1 VENQKAEDAA
11 VREDPNQRES
21 QQIKDP
27 SDPKDSDFVIVDD
40 EFVEIDQHKDSNH
53 QPALIEYDPLS
64 EYKRM
69 GFPGKYFRF
78 SSLNDRYQVTPTYPN
93 LVIVPNEITDEE
105 MKASAE
111 FRSRKRFIA
120 VTWKRPNSC
129 QFIARCSQP
138 YTGLFGKSQPQD
150 VKLMNKLAEI
160 TLDGIA
166 PDLRGDRKTVI

>member
-1 VENQKAEDAA
+1 
-11 VREDPNQRES
+11 
-21 QQIKDP
+21 
-27 SDPKDSDFVIVDD
+27 VD
-40 EFVEIDQHKDSNH
+40 IDQHKDSNH

-69 GFPGKYFRF
+69 GFPGKDFRF